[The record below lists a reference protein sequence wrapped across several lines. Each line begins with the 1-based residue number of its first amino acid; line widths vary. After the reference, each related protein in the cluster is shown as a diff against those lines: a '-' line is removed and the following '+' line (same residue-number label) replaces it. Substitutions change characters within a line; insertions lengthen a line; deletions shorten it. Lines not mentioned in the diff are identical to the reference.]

1 MNSEMT
7 IYQPPV
13 NKEIFLYCQALILG
27 TLHRLWATLNRRST
41 HMPELDETLC
51 CNQIDGS
58 HYAGVHPVEIDH
70 IHGSEGKGDAFDSN
84 FYPTKEITRNRWLGI
99 AKELLRGRDLPP
111 VELVEVE
118 GEYFAA
124 MDITAS
130 QLRIAWVS
138 CTLRLKSSIC
148 IWHIG
153 LDNLCDNSD

>member
-84 FYPTKEITRNRWLGI
+84 LYPTKEITRSRWLEI
-99 AKELLRGRDLPP
+99 AKELLHSRDLPP
-111 VELVEVE
+111 VNLVEVE
-118 GEYFAA
+118 GEYFVRDGHHRISIAR
-124 MDITAS
+124 S
-130 QLRIAWVS
+130 QGQLYIEAEIINMHLAHRV
-138 CTLRLKSSIC
+138 
-148 IWHIG
+148 G
-153 LDNLCDNSD
+153 